1 MSDEESSEDAADG
14 LEILSEGIL
23 ASASGAPLLERGR

>member
-14 LEILSEGIL
+14 FEILRERNL
-23 ASASGAPLLERGR
+23 ASASWATLLERGR